1 MIKGVVFFV
10 IVWVVLY
17 IGIDLFRKFTKQEK
31 FEVLQQLIYALVLAI
46 ISLSVLTVMVFLF

>member
-10 IVWVVLY
+10 IVWLVLY
-17 IGIDLFRKFTKQEK
+17 IGIDQYRKFTKQEK
-31 FEVLQQLIYALVLAI
+31 FEVIQQLIYAFVLAI